1 MENFMKQMRG
11 RFSGA
16 EHGKTEESSS
26 IRNQRMPPQKTRSF
40 KAERTQNWFGKPFS
54 GKMTSW
60 NDDSNHKPEQVLA
73 VAAAAATY
81 VINSIA
87 EPSIQDQKKTS
98 AGLGPSL
105 TRDKSRKEDKSFST
119 SKPGTVS
126 KQFSD
131 YLGNTS
137 ITKQRSSSKPDMLSS
152 QTESAALKPD
162 VSTIK
167 PASTAPKPDHPAIR
181 TAAGRP
187 EEPPTIEPRPE
198 TEQTKA
204 EDWEKDEMA
213 KIKERY
219 KKLNSTILAW
229 EEKKKKKAKN
239 KLDRTES
246 GLERKRA
253 RALLKFKNEMEYIK
267 QAADGARAQAE
278 ASQKKDELKAKEK
291 ANIIRK
297 TGEVPRACF
306 CC

>member
-126 KQFSD
+126 KQFSGKGSTKGSGSAESKVAVPDGMDDNETKSAPSLKRPLTFAD

-213 KIKERY
+213 KIKER
-219 KKLNSTILAW
+219 
-229 EEKKKKKAKN
+229 
-239 KLDRTES
+239 
-246 GLERKRA
+246 
-253 RALLKFKNEMEYIK
+253 
-267 QAADGARAQAE
+267 
-278 ASQKKDELKAKEK
+278 
-291 ANIIRK
+291 
-297 TGEVPRACF
+297 
-306 CC
+306 